1 MFSGA
6 ERREVVMKQY
16 QFKMARSIFLV
27 FVALAFFILGLIVA
41 FQPDVPEDV
50 EIPVTLNQAALTG
63 CIMILLSLVLLG
75 FAVFDIAVNNIAIN
89 ELREKQIQESSSFA
103 KEEEKLALLERYK
116 KLYSDGIITEEEFAL
131 KKNAIMREMARK

>member
-1 MFSGA
+1 
-6 ERREVVMKQY
+6 MKQY

-63 CIMILLSLVLLG
+63 CIMILLSLVLMG
-75 FAVFDIAVNNIAIN
+75 FAVFDIAVNLGRHNNRGRICV
-89 ELREKQIQESSSFA
+89 
-103 KEEEKLALLERYK
+103 EEKRNNAGNGK
-116 KLYSDGIITEEEFAL
+116 KIKSCDCRRDE
-131 KKNAIMREMARK
+131 N